1 MTSPTTPR
9 HDIEAQRDLTENERV
24 EERERRQQAAVPSPR
39 QAPFEHDTGAL
50 APAERNKRQ
59 P

>member
-9 HDIEAQRDLTENERV
+9 HDIETQRDLTENERV
-24 EERERRQQAAVPSPR
+24 EERERRQQAAAPSPR

-50 APAERNKRQ
+50 APAEQDKRQ